1 MSFEAPSDLC
11 VGDALIK
18 ISTKVTLRRIL
29 IDPELSF
36 DQSIFFI
43 CSKTSKK
50 CYALG
55 RIATFMCFNKLTSLM
70 KAFIESQFKYCPLI
84 WMLHSRIMNSKII
97 RIHERALRLV
107 YSNYVSSFHKLLKK
121 DQSFAIHHKD
131 IQCLAIEL

>member
-11 VGDALIK
+11 VGDVSIK

-50 CYALG
+50 CYAPG
-55 RIATFMCFNKLTSLM
+55 RIATFMSFSKLTSLM

-97 RIHERALRLV
+97 HERALRLV
-107 YSNYVSSFHKLLKK
+107 YSDYVSSFHKLLKK
-121 DQSFAIHHKD
+121 DQSLAIHHKD
-131 IQCLAIEL
+131 IQWLAIEL

>member
-11 VGDALIK
+11 VGDVSIK

-50 CYALG
+50 CYAPG
-55 RIATFMCFNKLTSLM
+55 RIATFMSFNKLTSLM

-107 YSNYVSSFHKLLKK
+107 YSDYVSSFHKLLKK